1 VPFRLLGF
9 AADPDKAS
17 NLCGGT
23 FARYAAAGTEVTLVC
38 AAAREWSGSDRASLA
53 GQLGAGNV
61 VLLDYRLS
69 ELTTGGL
76 EDVFGDVMRSVRPHV
91 VVAEDSHAEVRDA
104 TTSAFST
111 VRRLAGGS
119 AALPAKLYVR
129 PSGGPGSVRVTTA
142 IAVAAPAPPELF
154 VRVFPNPWVTGVLE
168 RDLFAGL
175 SAEPGTA
182 ATLADRLAS

>member
-17 NLCGGT
+17 DLCGGT
-23 FARYAAAGTEVTLVC
+23 FARYASAGTEVTLVC
-38 AAAREWSGSDRASLA
+38 AAARDWTGTGYVPVAR
-53 GQLGAGNV
+53 QLGAGNV

-69 ELTTGGL
+69 ELTTANLG
-76 EDVFGDVMRSVRPHV
+76 EVFADLMRSVRPHV
-91 VVAEDSHAEVRDA
+91 VVAEGSHAAVREA

-111 VRRLAGGS
+111 VRRMARGS
-119 AALPAKLYVR
+119 AALPAKLYLR
-129 PSGGPGSVRVTTA
+129 PSGGPEVAVTTA
-142 IAVAAPAPPELF
+142 IAVALTATPELF

-175 SAEPGTA
+175 SADPATA
-182 ATLADRLAS
+182 ATLTDRLAS